1 MRLAAMDVGY
11 GEAGAL
17 AAAVVFGA
25 WDDADPVEE
34 HVVAVPE
41 VAPYEPGAF
50 FRRELPCLLAVWD
63 RLRRVGCVVV
73 DGYVDLGPGRP
84 GLGRHLHEAVGVPV
98 IGVAKTRFHAA
109 GGVEVTRGG
118 SARPLVVTAAG
129 VSLEEAARRIGAMH
143 GAHRLPTLLRR
154 VDALS
159 RGAPPVSPTHTAPSP
174 RCT

>member
-1 MRLAAMDVGY
+1 MRYAAMDVGY
-11 GEAGAL
+11 GDTGAL
-17 AAAVVFGA
+17 AAAVVFAA
-25 WDDADPVEE
+25 WDAADPVEE

-50 FRRELPCLLAVWD
+50 YRRELPCLLAAWH
-63 RLRRVGCVVV
+63 RLVDIGCVVV

-84 GLGRHLHEAVGVPV
+84 GLGRHLHDAVGVPV

-109 GGVEVTRGG
+109 GGLEVTRGG
-118 SARPLVVTAAG
+118 SARPLLVTAAG
-129 VSLEEAARRIGAMH
+129 VSLDEAARAIAAMH
-143 GAHRLPTLLRR
+143 GAHRIPTLLRR

-159 RGAPPVSPTHTAPSP
+159 RGAQPVSSTHTAPSS